1 MKGKMKLA
9 ERSYVI
15 NPSLLRP
22 SFPSTVVVAIMIK
35 SASFKV
41 WFCDEHMFGVKA
53 TSLRD
58 KQTLLRD
65 EQTLLSGKATF
76 TSDKEALLRRRNT
89 NEHRPLNRKRTY
101 RCHKIRANSCDFH
114 VPKRSADRGNRRR
127 RHHGHDRQQKLS
139 QL

>member
-41 WFCDEHMFGVKA
+41 WFCDKHSLLCDKR
-53 TSLRD
+53 SLLRD
-58 KQTLLRD
+58 KQSLLRDKQSLLCD

-114 VPKRSADRGNRRR
+114 VPKR
-127 RHHGHDRQQKLS
+127 
-139 QL
+139 